1 VVKKLTKKI
10 LSLILINLALLL
22 ILKSPVTAT
31 GYNLDLGKDITI
43 GKDENLKGPYL
54 NYGNNATV
62 SGTVDGDIY
71 IGGGF
76 VTIDGT
82 INGDLFVGGGV
93 VTVKGTVSDDV
104 RVVGGM
110 INIDGRVGKNVTALG
125 GTVAVGSDGTIG
137 QSLLAFGGNVI
148 VLGNINQG
156 ATIYG
161 DEVVLA
167 GRVGEQTQVTATK
180 ISAEKTAI
188 LDGGLNY
195 TSEKDAEIAD
205 GAAITGAVNKNLPP
219 QVVPT
224 PQPVLSGL
232 GRLAL
237 KFQFLSFLSLLLI
250 GLLLVRFVPRQ
261 TSAVAKLIGERPW
274 RSLGIGFLT
283 VILAPIAM
291 LLLAVTI
298 IGLPLAILLGL
309 AYAIAICLSSIFSG
323 LFVGQ
328 KVFDWLNLKE
338 NPYLM
343 LGVGML
349 ILQLIFA
356 VPIVGTF
363 AQILSVLAAVGA
375 MLMLKR
381 EALRKLEAKK

>member
-1 VVKKLTKKI
+1 MLKKI
-10 LSLILINLALLL
+10 LSVSLIGIALLL
-22 ILKSPVTAT
+22 TLKSSANATT
-31 GYNLDLGKDITI
+31 GYNLDFGKDITI

-54 NYGNNATV
+54 NYGDNATI

-76 VTIDGT
+76 VTVDGT

-110 INIDGRVGKNVTALG
+110 VNIDGRVGKNVTALG
-125 GTVAVGSDGTIG
+125 GTVAIGSDGTIG
-137 QSLLAFGGNVI
+137 QSLLAVGGNVV

-156 ATIYG
+156 AAIYG

-167 GRVGEQTQVTATK
+167 GRIGEQVQVTATK
-180 ISAEKTAI
+180 ISVEKTAI
-188 LDGGLNY
+188 LEGGLDY

-205 GAAITGAVNKNLPP
+205 GAAITGTVNKNLPP
-219 QVVPT
+219 QIVPT
-224 PQPVLSGL
+224 PQPILGGL

-237 KFQFLSFLSLLLI
+237 KFQLLSFLSLLLI
-250 GLLLVRFVPRQ
+250 GLLLVRFAPRQ
-261 TSAVAKLIGERPW
+261 TSAVAKLIGEQPW
-274 RSLGIGFLT
+274 RSLGFGFLT
-283 VILAPIAM
+283 VILTPIAM

-298 IGLPLAILLGL
+298 VGLPLAILAGL
-309 AYAIAICLSSIFSG
+309 AYAIAICLSSLFGG

-328 KVFDWLNLKE
+328 KVFDWFNLKD
-338 NPYLM
+338 NPYAM
-343 LGVGML
+343 MAVGL
-349 ILQLIFA
+349 LVLHLIFA
-356 VPIVGTF
+356 VPVIGAF
-363 AQILSVLAAVGA
+363 AQILSILAAVGA